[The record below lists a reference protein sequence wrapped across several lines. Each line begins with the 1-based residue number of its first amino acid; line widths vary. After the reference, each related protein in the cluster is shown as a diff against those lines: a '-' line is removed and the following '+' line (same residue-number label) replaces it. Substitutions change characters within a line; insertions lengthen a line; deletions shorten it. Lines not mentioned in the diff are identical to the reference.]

1 MRKAHDKQNIA
12 DAQHAPDGKHHRHR
26 RKGLAGAA
34 ADGGNCVG
42 IGQQKEEQ
50 RNGPGLLCGKRD
62 NVGRFAEKTGQLRHE
77 GIHGKA
83 NELGENDRRED
94 AEPGALFCPAIFA
107 RAEVLAG
114 IGSER
119 HGKASDRQERKAFK
133 LAVGA
138 VGGHC
143 DFSEGID
150 VGLYHDIGKADHG
163 VLDAGWKAVADN
175 LPEHLRVKA
184 ELFPLQMKGVCL
196 DDGCTRHRTM
206 LMAWEIVVAT
216 AADQTPQ

>member
-12 DAQHAPDGKHHRHR
+12 DTQHAPDGKHHRHR
-26 RKGLAGAA
+26 HKGLAGAA
-34 ADGGNCVG
+34 ADGGHCVG

-119 HGKASDRQERKAFK
+119 HGKASDRQERKAVESRSTASGSPSCAGCAWPPDTRRTITSRSRRAAPCRWAGS
-133 LAVGA
+133 AVQNL
-138 VGGHC
+138 HC
-143 DFSEGID
+143 
-150 VGLYHDIGKADHG
+150 YRQRKP
-163 VLDAGWKAVADN
+163 K
-175 LPEHLRVKA
+175 
-184 ELFPLQMKGVCL
+184 
-196 DDGCTRHRTM
+196 
-206 LMAWEIVVAT
+206 
-216 AADQTPQ
+216 